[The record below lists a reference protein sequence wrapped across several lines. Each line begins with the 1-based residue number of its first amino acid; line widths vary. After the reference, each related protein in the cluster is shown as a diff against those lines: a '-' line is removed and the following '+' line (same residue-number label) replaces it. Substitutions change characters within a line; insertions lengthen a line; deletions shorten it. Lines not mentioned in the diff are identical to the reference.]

1 MELFWRF
8 LGWVKFKYYGVDR
21 NYGDD
26 IWITSAN
33 AYVRIVPYSSS
44 GLVGDYSEVFNVYAF
59 VRFVVH
65 RGDRYKQYIR

>member
-44 GLVGDYSEVFNVYAF
+44 GLVDYSEVFNVYTLSSVSSSTAAIDIT
-59 VRFVVH
+59 R
-65 RGDRYKQYIR
+65 